1 VVLKTSHNTGANL
14 MACLNAVAV
23 GSKDCPD
30 GLTAEAKY
38 AASLGVTDDE
48 AFMLD
53 GAGGNGYVTPLAM
66 ARFYQALQDQPIG
79 AAFRQSLAVLGAD
92 GDLATQGTGTPAAG
106 HIAAKTGTRGDTT
119 PSGVGILYSRTL
131 IGYADAASGRPIVMA
146 VFMGGGAKFVSLAD
160 LVAVLDANTELV
172 VAVQQAF

>member
-1 VVLKTSHNTGANL
+1 MLKTSQNSGANL
-14 MACLNAVAV
+14 MGCLNAVAV

-48 AFMLD
+48 AFILD

-66 ARFYQALQDQPIG
+66 ARFYQAVREQPIG
-79 AAFRQSLAVLGAD
+79 DAFRRSLAVLGGD
-92 GDLATQGTGTPAAG
+92 GDLATQGAGTAAAG
-106 HIAAKTGTRGDTT
+106 RVAAKTGTRGDTT
-119 PSGVGILYSRTL
+119 PSGVGILYARTMV
-131 IGYADAASGRPIVMA
+131 GYAEAASGRDIVMA
-146 VFMGGGAKFVSLAD
+146 VFMGGGASFLD
-160 LVAVLDANTELV
+160 LDELVDIVDANTDLV